1 MKRIDI
7 FRNNVEYIVW
17 GYANLMNDT
26 GAPALSMEEIVNMV
40 IPEVYNFISDG
51 NGSAYFNDMAAS
63 QAKALKFIPAVE
75 KKSIIEDCALEAG
88 IVKE

>member
-1 MKRIDI
+1 MKKIDI

-17 GYANLMNDT
+17 GYANAMSDS
-26 GAPALSMEEIVNMV
+26 GAPALTMQEVIDMC

-75 KKSIIEDCALEAG
+75 KKSIIRDCALEAG

>member
-1 MKRIDI
+1 MKRIDM

-17 GYANLMNDT
+17 SYANTMSDNV
-26 GAPALSMEEIVNMV
+26 APALTIQEVIDMC

-51 NGSAYFNDMAAS
+51 NGNAYFNDMAAS
-63 QAKALKFIPAVE
+63 QAKALKFIPAVG

>member
-40 IPEVYNFISDG
+40 IPEVYTFIYDG
-51 NGSAYFNDMAAS
+51 HGNTYFNEMAAR
-63 QAKALKFIPAVE
+63 QAKALKFIPAID
-75 KKSIIEDCALEAG
+75 KKNIIEDCALEAG